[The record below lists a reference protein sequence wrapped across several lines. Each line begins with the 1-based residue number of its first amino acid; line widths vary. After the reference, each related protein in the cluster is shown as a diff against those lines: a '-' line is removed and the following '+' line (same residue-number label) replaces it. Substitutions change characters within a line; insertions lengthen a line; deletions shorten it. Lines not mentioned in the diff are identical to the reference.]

1 MRDIDEALRALDPA
15 KLTSSEDPARVQAQV
30 DAIVSTPRPTS
41 PGRSHRPRHWVLA
54 GAAVAAAM
62 ATVFVAIDPFGT
74 TSQPAYAVTPQ
85 PLHYQHSIR
94 PADQVLEEIAERIE
108 GLADDRPPVWS
119 TEHFVQESWSL
130 STRVDGAQ
138 VTSAVI
144 PEQRETWE
152 KPDGSSRWTA
162 RTLRPQFQN
171 SEQRKLWEETGAI
184 GEDPKTW
191 SDSAGPSKSSTGEPP
206 SSPDEMKTWLAT
218 GQSSLSAG
226 LTFEVV
232 PERFMDHVFSPTQ
245 RAALLRVL
253 KNTKGIVYE
262 GTVKDRAGRT
272 GEAFSLTSRF
282 GGLPTKTTM
291 VFDSSTGSLLAYEE
305 ELTTDAG
312 ALHVEVPAVIGY
324 TTFLTSKRI
333 V

>member
-15 KLTSSEDPARVQAQV
+15 KLTSGEDPVRVHARL
-30 DAIVSTPRPTS
+30 DAIVSRPRPTS
-41 PGRSHRPRHWVLA
+41 PGRSHQPRRWVLV
-54 GAAVAAAM
+54 GAAVAVAM
-62 ATVFVAIDPFGT
+62 ATVFVAVDPFGST
-74 TSQPAYAVTPQ
+74 TQPAYAVTPQ
-85 PLHYQHSIR
+85 PLHYQHSTGS
-94 PADQVLEEIAERIE
+94 ADEVLEEIARRIE
-108 GLADDRPPVWS
+108 RLPDDRPPAWS
-119 TEHFVQESWSL
+119 SEHFVQESWWL
-130 STRVDGAQ
+130 STRIDGTQ

-152 KPDGSSRWTA
+152 KPDGSSRWTV
-162 RTLRPQFQN
+162 RTRRPQFQD

-191 SDSAGPSKSSTGEPP
+191 SGSGGPSESSTGEPP
-206 SSPDEMKTWLAT
+206 SSPDGMKKWLAT
-218 GQSSLSAG
+218 GHSSLSPG

-232 PERFMDHVFSPTQ
+232 PERFMDHVFSPLQ

-253 KNTKGIVYE
+253 KDTKGVVYD

-282 GGLPTKTTM
+282 GGLPNKTTM
-291 VFDSSTGSLLAYEE
+291 VFGSSTGSLLAYEE

-324 TTFLTSKRI
+324 ATFLTSERI
-333 V
+333 A